1 MMDDVLTELRVAT
14 DSLDRLYDTQRR
26 HNNAQAD
33 ETAKLWQELGELRDE
48 VLALANR
55 LENLTRAVTADPAE
69 VAAKIIELRPGV
81 FMCRPD
87 ETGGVRDA
95 DA

>member
-1 MMDDVLTELRVAT
+1 MDDVLTELRVAT

-33 ETAKLWQELGELRDE
+33 ETAKLWQELAELRE
-48 VLALANR
+48 GLLAVSNR
-55 LENLTRAVTADPAE
+55 LEALTHAVTTDPAE

-87 ETGGVRDA
+87 ESGGARDA
-95 DA
+95 DV

>member
-1 MMDDVLTELRVAT
+1 MDDVLTELRVAT

-33 ETAKLWQELGELRDE
+33 ETAKLWQELGEVRDA
-48 VLALANR
+48 VLAISNR
-55 LENLTRAVTADPAE
+55 VESLTRALTADPAE

-81 FMCRPD
+81 FVCNPD
-87 ETGGVRDA
+87 ESGGARDA

>member
-1 MMDDVLTELRVAT
+1 MDDVLTELRLAT

-33 ETAKLWQELGELRDE
+33 ETAKLWQELGEVRDA
-48 VLALANR
+48 VLAISNR
-55 LENLTRAVTADPAE
+55 VESLTRALTADPAE
-69 VAAKIIELRPGV
+69 VAAKIVELRPGV
-81 FMCRPD
+81 FMCQSD
-87 ETGGVRDA
+87 ESGGARDA